1 MVDAI
6 LGVDYKIKKKERD
19 YLHGLMVGNIKECIV
34 MMKRK
39 DTEYLIGLM
48 EESMKENG
56 KMESKTEMEFIQV
69 VKVLK
74 ERDFGRMVKELD
86 GLKKLKIIDIYKK
99 KIIEILVSC
108 LFLNRQHLMLK
119 YLIPYLKLKK
129 ILFI

>member
-99 KIIEILVSC
+99 KIIEILVII
-108 LFLNRQHLMLK
+108 
-119 YLIPYLKLKK
+119 LI
-129 ILFI
+129 